1 MSDIDEVF
9 TKLGFGKM
17 QFIILFCCFLMQIW
31 MTNEQLGF
39 GVVIAGASCEME
51 IHDRRLA
58 WLLAANF
65 SAQMISCFIW
75 GELADLYGRRR
86 VIGFASIVAII
97 FSLISALMPEY
108 WSFMAVRTV
117 CGFFI
122 VASVVSLSTYLSEFT
137 KVSLRP
143 RVLTIMGYSLGVSM
157 IYVPSLGGALLSMR
171 MEPSG
176 WRILLLCNQLP
187 GIIGTTL
194 LIFLPESPKYYLS
207 IDDQEKAM
215 KVMERVCRMN
225 KGKDVT
231 LKSLGV
237 ESLTQARLRPPNEE
251 RGQCHETKV
260 LMVKYGKVMWFF
272 FFIFFTLTGLGFA
285 LPIWMMRIRVLTS
298 TFGDRNTIC
307 EHMEHISAQPR
318 GNKDCHLTYEQMK
331 DPLIHG
337 CVVLC
342 LFIATS
348 VFLIWLSR
356 RAVIIAFV
364 CVSILGCVA
373 LNFMEHPTL
382 ILISFFAIIDPLIC
396 SVRLAGSLLIDFVPT
411 HLRGKA
417 FALITMIGRSGV
429 LITSVYVGY
438 TLSHSCY
445 VTFNTFI
452 VVLIVCGM
460 LVYWLPTHFKHS
472 SFTN

>member
-1 MSDIDEVF
+1 MRS
-9 TKLGFGKM
+9 LPSW
-17 QFIILFCCFLMQIW
+17 IW
-31 MTNEQLGF
+31 LTNEQLGF
-39 GVVIAGASCEME
+39 GVVIAGASCEMD

-58 WLLAANF
+58 WILAANF
-65 SAQMISCFIW
+65 AAQMISCFIW

-86 VIGFASIVAII
+86 VIWMASIVSIM
-97 FSLISALMPEY
+97 FSLISASMPEF
-108 WSFMAVRTV
+108 WSFLAVRTV

-143 RVLTIMGYSLGVSM
+143 RVLTIMGYALGISM
-157 IYVPSLGGALLSMR
+157 IYVPSLAGALLSLEMK
-171 MEPSG
+171 PSG

-187 GIIGTTL
+187 GIIGIVL
-194 LIFLPESPKYYLS
+194 LTFLPESPKYYLS
-207 IDDQEKAM
+207 MDNQEKAM

-237 ESLTQARLRPPNEE
+237 ESLTQARLRPPNEGRE
-251 RGQCHETKV
+251 LCHDTKV
-260 LMVKYGKVMWFF
+260 LLVKYGKVMWFF

-285 LPIWMMRIRVLTS
+285 LPIWMMRIRVLTA
-298 TFGDRNTIC
+298 TFGDRNPIC
-307 EHMEHISAQPR
+307 EHMDGISAHPS
-318 GNKDCHLTYEQMK
+318 GDKNCHLTYAQMK

-342 LFIATS
+342 LFIVTS

-396 SVRLAGSLLIDFVPT
+396 SVRLAGSLLIDFIPT

-417 FALITMIGRSGV
+417 FALITMVGRSGV
-429 LITSVYVGY
+429 LIASVYVGY

-460 LVYWLPTHFKHS
+460 LVYWLPTNFQHS
-472 SFTN
+472 SFSN